1 MVRTAG
7 FDGAAFFAALNAERQ
22 DPQCTWKQ
30 VGQECGISAST
41 LSRMSQEKDSDVNGF
56 AALATWLGLDVD
68 RFFRCNA
75 TKVEPEL
82 LTVIS
87 SCLHSDPRLNEEA
100 TVALDQMI
108 KLAYRSMANQ

>member
-22 DPQCTWKQ
+22 DPNAP
-30 VGQECGISAST
+30 GSRGEECGISAST